1 MYCAGEVLTTRER
14 ATREQLGSL
23 MTSVG
28 MHKDTG
34 LDIVELDPSD
44 GITLIESGR
53 LPCMVN
59 LNQAFQLAEL
69 AKFQKQSENRTAIW
83 FAPRGAIAA
92 SRVASCCSGE
102 PRPFAAS
109 LSNHPL
115 PLVTSNIHRTQDH

>member
-1 MYCAGEVLTTRER
+1 
-14 ATREQLGSL
+14 

-69 AKFQKQSENRTAIW
+69 AKFQKQSEKDCHLVCAKGRD
-83 FAPRGAIAA
+83 
-92 SRVASCCSGE
+92 CSE
-102 PRPFAAS
+102 PCGLMLFR
-109 LSNHPL
+109 
-115 PLVTSNIHRTQDH
+115 